1 MIIQFGWD
9 LKINQSV
16 TNVQNKL
23 QEFKKKKKLVEALYF
38 ECRFLRHIGMSK
50 SNLQNNDYTVLCVGV
65 TVMCLGKVHI
75 FQHLHTFIGEGGF
88 PGGLSFRD
96 TSVGKESTCHAGVSG
111 SIPGSG
117 RSPGEGIGCPLQYS
131 CLENPMEYSSCGHKE
146 SDTTAGLSLPWWPSG
161 RESACRA
168 EDVGSIPGWGR
179 SPGGGHGRPPQSS
192 CLEHP
197 VDRGAWRATVVH
209 GVAKESDMS
218 YRPKIKQQNVS
229 ADPDP

>member
-23 QEFKKKKKLVEALYF
+23 QELKKKKKLVEALYF

-88 PGGLSFRD
+88 PGGLSFPD
-96 TSVGKESTCHAGVSG
+96 ISVGKESTCHAGVSG

-131 CLENPMEYSSCGHKE
+131 CLENPMDYTVHAVTKSRTQRPDFHFPGGPAVENLP
-146 SDTTAGLSLPWWPSG
+146 AGQKTWVPSLGGEDPLEEGMAAHPSLL
-161 RESACRA
+161 AW
-168 EDVGSIPGWGR
+168 SIPWTEER
-179 SPGGGHGRPPQSS
+179 GGLPS
-192 CLEHP
+192 CM
-197 VDRGAWRATVVH
+197 GSQKSQT
-209 GVAKESDMS
+209 
-218 YRPKIKQQNVS
+218 
-229 ADPDP
+229 